1 MTLLDKK
8 RRIVVADR
16 QQKDPTVCQKTQ
28 LFNLA
33 HLFLPEVIKK
43 KSLKET
49 INNFF
54 DELYLSAITSI
65 LAFRHESRI

>member
-28 LFNLA
+28 LVNLA

-43 KSLKET
+43 KSLK
-49 INNFF
+49 
-54 DELYLSAITSI
+54 
-65 LAFRHESRI
+65 